1 VRLSRKFQKLFSV
14 DAVQSLWEHVCR
26 LTHPVSSRRILASID
41 RAELERLRQHYA
53 YRPNARRINAYE
65 DAAYWIGINVKHV
78 QDLWLDRAPPLHI
91 LDLGC
96 GAGYF
101 LYLCQL
107 FGHEGLG
114 LDTDDEP
121 FFRGTTKLLGVH
133 RIIARISSQTPLPD
147 LGKKFDLVTGHR
159 VCFHRIARDENG
171 VWREWTPT
179 DWKFFINDIRTRFLN
194 PKGRLLLEFNPRPD
208 SSSFFT
214 EELRALFLSQG
225 ARIFRRKALLAADSN
240 QRPRFRQIQK
250 LQGSR
255 LACHV
260 RRPERSTYNG
270 PFYSFQSEQFQSSIC
285 SSFAMLS
292 AKIL

>member
-1 VRLSRKFQKLFSV
+1 VRLSRKFRKLFSV

-26 LTHPVSSRRILASID
+26 WTHPVSARKILGTID
-41 RAELERLRQHYA
+41 LPELQRLRQNYP

-121 FFRGTTKLLGVH
+121 FFRGTTKLLSVH
-133 RIIARISSQTPLPD
+133 RVIARINPQAPLPD

-171 VWREWTPT
+171 TWKEWTAA
-179 DWKFFINDIRTRFLN
+179 DWEFFINDIRTRFLK
-194 PKGRLLLEFNPRPD
+194 PGGRLFLELNPRDDGLPALRPA
-208 SSSFFT
+208 
-214 EELRALFLSQG
+214 LRACFVEQG
-225 ARIFRRKALLAADSN
+225 ARIFRRKALFAANPN
-240 QRPRFRQIQK
+240 QRPHFKEIR
-250 LQGSR
+250 
-255 LACHV
+255 
-260 RRPERSTYNG
+260 
-270 PFYSFQSEQFQSSIC
+270 
-285 SSFAMLS
+285 
-292 AKIL
+292 